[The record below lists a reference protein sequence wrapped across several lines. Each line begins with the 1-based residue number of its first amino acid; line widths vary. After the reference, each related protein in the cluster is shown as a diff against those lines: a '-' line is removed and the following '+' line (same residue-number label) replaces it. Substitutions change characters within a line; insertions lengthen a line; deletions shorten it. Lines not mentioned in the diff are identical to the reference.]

1 MNRESEGHSKH
12 LFSKQK
18 IGRYRLILIIYIDRF
33 ISNLIPF
40 YLLTPN

>member
-33 ISNLIPF
+33 VLNLILF
-40 YLLTPN
+40 YLSTPN

>member
-18 IGRYRLILIIYIDRF
+18 IGRY
-33 ISNLIPF
+33 NLIKLYRPI
-40 YLLTPN
+40 